1 MKNGLRVLASISLIG
16 IQAQPALMHAA
27 EAQEVITITG
37 TRDPN
42 PPCPVNA
49 TCYSG
54 GGGYSSGGT
63 GGGGGGYIPENE
75 AVLLAAAAAVAAQAR
90 QIADGIVMVCPKP
103 GEPFQP
109 TYYNRAMSD
118 CKDQVAKAL
127 GALSTPTITTAAC
140 GFQASRVALA
150 FEGQDTCK

>member
-1 MKNGLRVLASISLIG
+1 
-16 IQAQPALMHAA
+16 MHAA

-75 AVLLAAAAAVAAQAR
+75 AVLLAAATAVAAQAR

-103 GEPFQP
+103 GEP
-109 TYYNRAMSD
+109 YNPGYLQRATED
-118 CKDQVAKAL
+118 CRTQVATAL
-127 GALSTPTITTAAC
+127 GALSTPTIALAAC
-140 GFQASRVALA
+140 GVQASRMRLA
-150 FEGQDTCK
+150 HLGLDPCK